1 MLTHLDSFCN
11 FLLLYTLAPFSLHY
25 FPTRRSS
32 DLQVEVTEALNI
44 EAVYSLQPGSLTVNN
59 YVTIGSDW
67 APVVFTVHVLN
78 RVSGE
83 LVESGEVAPNEPIQF
98 ERVPVGAYDV
108 EFAGISGSN
117 CVTVP
122 NPQTAV
128 ISAGEETEVDFNIS
142 CGPGGEME

>member
-67 APVVFTVHVLN
+67 APEVFTVHVLDRKSTRLN
-78 RVSGE
+78 S
-83 LVESGEVAPNEPIQF
+83 SHVA
-98 ERVPVGAYDV
+98 
-108 EFAGISGSN
+108 ISYAVFCLKKN
-117 CVTVP
+117 IKLYRDTHIIY
-122 NPQTAV
+122 V
-128 ISAGEETEVDFNIS
+128 ISLL
-142 CGPGGEME
+142 